1 MSYRT
6 ASAEKFTMI
15 DDLFDLDNVDGQ
27 NFGNGPDD
35 RNYNNYLRDHN
46 KIPHSHSGMGGGPV
60 QQYEPQMEQQ
70 YDEPPPPL
78 RQHVQIGQQTG
89 QRYEPSQYEPQMEQ
103 QLNEPIRSY
112 TMPHNTPTC
121 LEIADHVA
129 NCPICSKFYNNDPTI
144 YIIAI
149 LILSAVCIVLLKKVL
164 DSK

>member
-15 DDLFDLDNVDGQ
+15 EELFDLDDE
-27 NFGNGPDD
+27 DE
-35 RNYNNYLRDHN
+35 
-46 KIPHSHSGMGGGPV
+46 KHSQAKHIRQTHHTHPASGMGGRSV
-60 QQYEPQMEQQ
+60 QEHETEYE
-70 YDEPPPPL
+70 EPPQL
-78 RQHVQIGQQTG
+78 RQHVQMGGAQ

-103 QLNEPIRSY
+103 QANEPIRSY